1 VVEKKDIMS
10 HIRKRIEKG
19 FEALTGRI
27 YDHRVKTLILVGLL
41 IGAFVSQIPK
51 ITVDTSTEGFLHKD
65 DPTLVSYNAFR
76 EQFGRDEV
84 IIIALKPGDVFDL
97 AFLTRL
103 KALHRELED
112 NVPHIDDI
120 TSLVN
125 ARNTRGKGDA
135 LIVEDLL
142 ENWPDS
148 DAAMAALKKRVHSN
162 AMYRN
167 MLISEDGRF
176 TTIVIRTHSTSS
188 AGRKTDVLE
197 GFDDETTDASL
208 PDDEETA
215 APAFLTDAENSEA
228 VAAVRRIVKKYETPD
243 LQIFIAGSPVVTHFL
258 KQAMIGDMRKFMAL
272 AIATIAV
279 FLFVMFRRITGVVF
293 PLLVVWVTLLSTIG
307 IMAMAGAAIKVPTQI
322 LPSFLMAVCVGA
334 SVHVLAIF
342 YNRLRTTPDKR
353 EAIIYAL
360 GHSGL
365 AIVMTSV
372 TTASGLLSF
381 ARAEVAPIADI
392 GIFAGT
398 GVLLS
403 LIYTLVMLPAL
414 VSLVPIKLNVSR
426 VGNSIGSSFSDRLLT
441 RIAKIST
448 NRPYA
453 VLAVSGLVVIA
464 SVISASSIRFSHN
477 PLIWFPEE
485 NEIRMATEEIDRELR
500 GSMSLEVVID
510 TGRENGLYEPD
521 LLKRIEAAEKY
532 AEQMT
537 YEGLFVGKAWSLTTI
552 LKEINQALNENRPTH
567 YAIPENRDL
576 VAQEFLLFENS
587 GSDDLEDFV
596 DSRFSMARLAIKSP
610 FDDAVKYGEFLK
622 TGEQYFKAQFPE
634 IDITLTGM
642 MALLARTLSNAIMS
656 LAKSYITALCV
667 ITVLM
672 VLLIGRVRIGLL
684 SMIPNLAP
692 ILLTLG
698 VMGFFSFPMDL
709 FTMMVGSIAI
719 GLAVDDT
726 IHFMHNFRRYFEACG
741 DPVQAVHDTLQTT
754 GRAMLVTSIVLSIG
768 FFIFTFAS
776 MNNLFNFGILT
787 AFTITMALLS
797 DYFIAPALMV
807 VVNRKKRHDT
817 MHRGNRVKPM
827 EIENR

>member
-1 VVEKKDIMS
+1 VS
-10 HIRKRIEKG
+10 YIRKRIEKW
-19 FEALTGRI
+19 FENLTGLI
-27 YDHRVKTLILVGLL
+27 YENRLKTLALMACLVG
-41 IGAFVSQIPK
+41 IFISQIPK
-51 ITVDTSTEGFLHKD
+51 ITIDTSTEGFLHED

-76 EQFGRDEV
+76 DQFGRDEV
-84 IIIALKPGDVFDL
+84 IIVALKPPDVFDRT
-97 AFLTRL
+97 FLTQL

-112 NVPHIDDI
+112 SVPYIDDI

-125 ARNTRGKGDA
+125 ARNTRGQGDE
-135 LIVEDLL
+135 LIVEDLM
-142 ENWPDS
+142 ERWPGT
-148 DAAMAALKKRVHSN
+148 DALMATLKQRVHSN

-167 MLISEDGRF
+167 LLISEDGRF
-176 TTIVIRTHSTSS
+176 TTIVIRTHSLSS
-188 AGRKTDVLE
+188 TGQKTDVLE
-197 GFDDETTDASL
+197 GFGDDIEIQTQAEKTEDAK
-208 PDDEETA
+208 
-215 APAFLTDAENSEA
+215 PAYLTDAENSEA
-228 VAAVRRIVKKYETPD
+228 VVAVKRIIKKYETPD
-243 LQIFIAGSPVVTHFL
+243 LEIFIAGSPVVTHFL
-258 KQAMIGDMRKFMAL
+258 KQAMMKDMRKFMAL
-272 AIATIAV
+272 ALVTIAIL
-279 FLFVMFRRITGVVF
+279 LFIMFRRISGVLF
-293 PLLVVWVTLLSTIG
+293 PLLVVLSTLLSTIG

-342 YNRLRTTPDKR
+342 YHRLRTSPDKKQ
-353 EAIIYAL
+353 AITYAL

-392 GIFAGT
+392 GIFAGI

-403 LIYTLVMLPAL
+403 LLYTLVMLPAL
-414 VSLVPIKLNVSR
+414 VALFPIKAKPIETSGISR
-426 VGNSIGSSFSDRLLT
+426 SPLSDRLLT
-441 RIAKIST
+441 WIAGIST
-448 NRPYA
+448 TRPYA
-453 VLAVSGLVVIA
+453 VLGVSGIIMIA
-464 SVISASSIRFSHN
+464 SVAGASAIRFSHN
-477 PLIWFPEE
+477 PLIWFPKD
-485 NEIRMATEEIDRELR
+485 NEIRIATEEIDRELR

-510 TGRENGLYEPD
+510 TGRENGLYDPA
-521 LLKRIEAAEKY
+521 LLNRIEEASAY
-532 AEQMT
+532 AETMT
-537 YEGLFVGKAWSLTTI
+537 FDGLFAGKAWSLTTI
-552 LKEINQALNENRPTH
+552 IKEIHQALNENRQAYYT
-567 YAIPENRDL
+567 IPDKKDL

-596 DSRFSMARLAIKSP
+596 DSRFSKARLIIKAP
-610 FDDAVKYGEFLK
+610 FDDAVKYGKFLAM
-622 TGEQYFKAQFPE
+622 GETYFKKQLPDV
-634 IDITLTGM
+634 DITLTGM
-642 MALLARTLSNAIMS
+642 MTLLSRTLSNAIMS
-656 LAKSYITALCV
+656 LAKSYVTALCV

-698 VMGFFSFPMDL
+698 IMGALSIPMDL

-726 IHFMHNFRRYFEACG
+726 IHFMHNFRRYYEESG
-741 DPVQAVHDTLQTT
+741 DPVRAVHNTMQTT

-807 VVNRKKRHDT
+807 AVNKKMERKHPDVEAESS
-817 MHRGNRVKPM
+817 GNP
-827 EIENR
+827 